1 MEGLQAVRELLLA
14 GRRDVGEVWVASD
27 VANRGPIADLVE
39 LANDLRVRVVRVSG
53 PKLAGSARSE
63 APQGVLARCA
73 PLPEADLEELAR
85 RGVGTAPAPFLVAL
99 DGVTDPGN
107 LGAVLR
113 SAECAGATGVVLP
126 RHGSVLVTP
135 TVAKAAAGAIE
146 HLPIALVPGLP
157 NALARLRAAGVWVVG
172 LDESASVPV
181 RDLALSAEPV
191 CLVLGAEGRGLAPLV
206 RRRCDMLVSIPMV
219 GRLGALNVAA
229 AAAIAL
235 YEVSCHRSADDGNGP
250 EGLAVPPGPARNEA
264 RRVDRAKPPRD
275 A

>member
-1 MEGLQAVRELLLA
+1 MEGLQAVRELLVA
-14 GRRDVGEVWVASD
+14 GRRDVREVWVASD
-27 VANRGPIADLVE
+27 VADRGAIADLVE
-39 LANDLRVRVVRVSG
+39 LAEDLRVKVLRVSG

-73 PLPEADLEELAR
+73 PLSEADLEELAR
-85 RGVGTAPAPFLVAL
+85 RGAGAAPFLVAL

-157 NALARLRAAGVWVVG
+157 NALARLRSAGVWVVG

-206 RRRCDMLVSIPMV
+206 RRRCDTLVSIPMV

-235 YEVSCHRSADDGNGP
+235 YEVACHRAADAGTGT
-250 EGLAVPPGPARNEA
+250 
-264 RRVDRAKPPRD
+264 
-275 A
+275 